1 VRELNEERCL
11 RSLGLQARGLGLESP
26 KLLASDFD
34 SSIRSGIALAYSMEA
49 FAMNWLGVSP
59 SFRAALQMIC
69 IPRRD
74 NQTRTVVIEEF
85 PPRRRLPL
93 EVAAWVSTLPAAM
106 AIFPSTGIGG
116 LKEQN
121 MTRNF

>member
-1 VRELNEERCL
+1 MRELNEERCL

-93 EVAAWVSTLPAAM
+93 EVAARVSTLPAAM
-106 AIFPSTGIGG
+106 AIFPSTV
-116 LKEQN
+116 
-121 MTRNF
+121 